1 MRKIQAIEIVI
12 PNGQSEITI
21 SEDLATGYD
30 KFTGVAIVNTE
41 AKELNIKKMMFDG
54 KELLPKNC
62 ETELIL
68 TSTNVNPDERF
79 FSFDEKNT
87 NSNIELT
94 FVAPDTNGRKFNVYL
109 RLEK

>member
-1 MRKIQAIEIVI
+1 MQKIQAIEVVI
-12 PNGQSEITI
+12 PNGQAEITVD
-21 SEDLATGYD
+21 EDLTTGYD
-30 KFTGVAIVNTE
+30 KLTGVAIVNSD
-41 AKELNIKKMMFDG
+41 ARELNIKKMMFDG

-68 TSTNVNPDERF
+68 TTTNVNPDDRF
-79 FSFDEKNT
+79 FSFNEKNT
-87 NSNIELT
+87 NSNIEFT